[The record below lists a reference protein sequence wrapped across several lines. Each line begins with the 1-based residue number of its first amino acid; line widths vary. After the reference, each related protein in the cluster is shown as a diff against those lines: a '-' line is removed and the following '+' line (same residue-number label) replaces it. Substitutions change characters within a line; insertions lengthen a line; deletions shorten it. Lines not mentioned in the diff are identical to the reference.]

1 MGVNPQEVVVE
12 QERTLVLIKPDGVQ
26 RGLIGAIL
34 ARLEARGL
42 KLVALKLIRID
53 GELAARHYA
62 EHRGKPFYEGLVK
75 FITSA
80 PTVAAVFE
88 GPRAVEAVRSA
99 MGKTNPVEAAPGTIR
114 GDLGLEMTHN
124 LIHGSDSPQSAHR
137 EVALFFKESELVS
150 WRRDTDAWIS

>member
-1 MGVNPQEVVVE
+1 VE

-42 KLVALKLIRID
+42 KPVALKLMHMDR
-53 GELAARHYA
+53 ELAARHYA
-62 EHRGKPFYEGLVK
+62 EHRGKPFYDSLVQ

-80 PTVAAVFE
+80 PIVAAVFE

-114 GDLGLEMTHN
+114 GDLGLELTHN
-124 LIHGSDSPQSAHR
+124 LIHGSDSPASAQR
-137 EVALFFKESELVS
+137 EVALFFKESELIS
-150 WRRDTDAWIS
+150 WRRDSDPWIGAS